1 MNNSGKRKRK
11 KKNLEKRRKRNTK
24 RKLASSLDRIMMILS
39 SRREMLRLSKALK
52 MKNWKINMKK

>member
-11 KKNLEKRRKRNTK
+11 KKRLERKRKKSTK

-39 SRREMLRLSKALK
+39 SRREMLRLSKVLK
-52 MKNWKINMKK
+52 MKN